1 MMEDARK
8 RRNWRLRKAEMSTY
22 LHLLLSYY
30 AYLSKQLVC
39 ADHSVDQ
46 SRVHGAHALSPRP

>member
-1 MMEDARK
+1 MLK
-8 RRNWRLRKAEMSTY
+8 T
-22 LHLLLSYY
+22 Y

-46 SRVHGAHALSPRP
+46 SRVHGGHTLSLRP